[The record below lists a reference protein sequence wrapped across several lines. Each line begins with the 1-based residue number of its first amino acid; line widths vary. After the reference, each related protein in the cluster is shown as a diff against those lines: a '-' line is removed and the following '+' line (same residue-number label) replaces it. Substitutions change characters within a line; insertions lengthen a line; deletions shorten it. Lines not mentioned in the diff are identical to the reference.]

1 MKNILVVCALSAELN
16 EIKQILKDA
25 KFRDIKISFFTVWMG
40 NYNTILNL
48 TRFLENNSFD
58 FVVNI
63 WICWY
68 KDKKIDAFQVARIYN
83 LSNSKEV
90 IVPNLIDFLSLES
103 IACSEKI
110 VYDTSSLPLGE
121 TEWGLFFVDMESYG
135 FEMVCDSFKI
145 PRILLKIPVDKIWSE
160 TKNFDFEKAKLYL
173 SKNIDYKTMLEKISI
188 YLEKQEEKIDF
199 DKYFNDFNF
208 TFSEKEIF
216 KKLYYRYVS
225 LIWNDFDTYFEEN
238 KQLNKKLFLKW
249 LEEFLEKFLVK

>member
-16 EIKQILKDA
+16 EIKQIFKDA

-48 TRFLENNSFD
+48 TRFLENNIFD

-68 KDKKIDAFQVARIYN
+68 KEKKIDAFQVARIYN

-90 IVPNLIDFLSLES
+90 IIPNLIDFLSLES

-110 VYDTSSLPLGE
+110 VTDNIILKE
-121 TEWGLFFVDMESYG
+121 ENFVDMESYG

-188 YLEKQEEKIDF
+188 YLEKQEDKIDF
-199 DKYFNDFNF
+199 EKYFKDFNF

-216 KKLYYRYVS
+216 KKLYYRYLS
-225 LIWNDFDTYFEEN
+225 LIWSDFDTYFQEN
-238 KQLNKKLFLKW
+238 IQLNKKIFLKW
-249 LEEFLEKFLVK
+249 LEEFLELYLIK

>member
-1 MKNILVVCALSAELN
+1 MKKILIVCALSAELN
-16 EIKQILKDA
+16 SVKETVKNLKI
-25 KFRDIKISFFTVWMG
+25 RDLKINYFTTGIG

-58 FVVNI
+58 LVINI
-63 WICWY
+63 GVCGY
-68 KDKKIDAFQVARIYN
+68 KTEKIDAFQVARIYN

-110 VYDTSSLPLGE
+110 VTDNNILKE
-121 TEWGLFFVDMESYG
+121 ENFVDMESYG

-145 PRILLKIPVDKIWSE
+145 PRILLKIPVDKIGSE

-188 YLEKQEEKIDF
+188 YLEKQEDKIDF
-199 DKYFNDFNF
+199 EKYFKDFNL
-208 TFSEKEIF
+208 TFSEKEIL
-216 KKLYYRYVS
+216 KKLYFRYKS
-225 LIWNDFDTYFEEN
+225 LVGSDFDIYFEEN
-238 KQLNKKLFLKW
+238 RYLNKKVFLKG
-249 LEEFLEKFLVK
+249 LEEFLELYLIK

>member
-1 MKNILVVCALSAELN
+1 MKNILVVCALSTELN

-68 KDKKIDAFQVARIYN
+68 KEKKIDAFQVARIYN

-110 VYDTSSLPLGE
+110 VTYNTILKE
-121 TEWGLFFVDMESYG
+121 ENFVDMESYG

-145 PRILLKIPVDKIWSE
+145 PRILLKIPVDKIWIE

-188 YLEKQEEKIDF
+188 YLEKQEDKIDF
-199 DKYFNDFNF
+199 EKYFNDFNF

-225 LIWNDFDTYFEEN
+225 LIWTDFDIYFEEN
-238 KQLNKKLFLKW
+238 KQLNKKLFLKG
-249 LEEFLEKFLVK
+249 LEEFLELYLIK

>member
-68 KDKKIDAFQVARIYN
+68 KEKKIDAFQVARIYN
-83 LSNSKEV
+83 LSNSKEL
-90 IVPNLIDFLSLES
+90 IIPNLIDFLILES
-103 IACSEKI
+103 IACSEKVVTDNTI
-110 VYDTSSLPLGE
+110 LKE
-121 TEWGLFFVDMESYG
+121 ENFVDMESYG

-145 PRILLKIPVDKIWSE
+145 PRILLKIPVDKVWDE
-160 TKNFDFEKAKLYL
+160 TKKFDFEKAKDYL
-173 SKNIDYKTMLEKISI
+173 SKNIDYKTMLEKISL
-188 YLEKQEEKIDF
+188 YLEKQEDKIDF
-199 DKYFNDFNF
+199 EKYFKDFNF

-216 KKLYYRYVS
+216 KKLYYRYKS
-225 LIWNDFDTYFEEN
+225 LIWTDFDTYFQEN
-238 KQLNKKLFLKW
+238 IQLNKKIFLKW
-249 LEEFLEKFLVK
+249 LEEFLELYLIK

>member
-1 MKNILVVCALSAELN
+1 MKKILIVCALSAELN
-16 EIKQILKDA
+16 NIKEIVKNLGLRNVKL
-25 KFRDIKISFFTVWMG
+25 SFFTTWMG

-90 IVPNLIDFLSLES
+90 IVPNLIDFLNLES

-110 VYDTSSLPLGE
+110 VTDNNILKE
-121 TEWGLFFVDMESYG
+121 EKFVDMESYG
-135 FEMVCDSFKI
+135 FEMVCDSFNI
-145 PRILLKIPVDKIWSE
+145 PRILLKIPVDKVWDE
-160 TKNFDFEKAKLYL
+160 TKNFDFEKAKDYL
-173 SKNIDYKTMLEKISI
+173 SNNIDYKTMLEKISL
-188 YLEKQEEKIDF
+188 YLEKQQEKIDF
-199 DKYFNDFNF
+199 EKYFDIFNF

-216 KKLYYRYVS
+216 KKLYYRYKS
-225 LIWNDFDTYFEEN
+225 LIWSDFDTYFEEN
-238 KQLNKKLFLKW
+238 KLLNKKLFLKW
-249 LEEFLEKFLVK
+249 LEEFLELYLIK

>member
-1 MKNILVVCALSAELN
+1 MKKILIVCALSAELN
-16 EIKQILKDA
+16 NIKNIA
-25 KFRDIKISFFTVWMG
+25 KNLGLINVKLSFFTTWIG

-103 IACSEKI
+103 IACSEKVVI
-110 VYDTSSLPLGE
+110 DNNILKE
-121 TEWGLFFVDMESYG
+121 EKFVDMESYG
-135 FEMVCDSFKI
+135 FEMVCDSFNI
-145 PRILLKIPVDKIWSE
+145 PRILLKIPVDKVWDE

-173 SKNIDYKTMLEKISI
+173 SKNIDYKTLLEKISL
-188 YLEKQEEKIDF
+188 YLEKQEKKVDF
-199 DKYFNDFNF
+199 EKYFDIFNF

-216 KKLYYRYVS
+216 KKLYYRYKS
-225 LIWNDFDTYFEEN
+225 LIWTDFDTYFQEN
-238 KQLNKKLFLKW
+238 IQLNKKIFLKW
-249 LEEFLEKFLVK
+249 LEEFLELYLIK

>member
-1 MKNILVVCALSAELN
+1 MKKILIVCALSAELN
-16 EIKQILKDA
+16 NIKEIVKNLGLRNVKL
-25 KFRDIKISFFTVWMG
+25 SFFTTWMG

-90 IVPNLIDFLSLES
+90 IVPNLIDFLNLES

-110 VYDTSSLPLGE
+110 VTDNAILKE
-121 TEWGLFFVDMESYG
+121 EKFVDMESYG
-135 FEMVCDSFKI
+135 FEMVCDSFNI
-145 PRILLKIPVDKIWSE
+145 PRILLKIPVDKVWDE

-173 SKNIDYKTMLEKISI
+173 SKNIDYKTLLEKISL

-199 DKYFNDFNF
+199 EKYFDIFNF

-216 KKLYYRYVS
+216 KKLYYRYKS
-225 LIWNDFDTYFEEN
+225 LIWSDFDTYFEEN
-238 KQLNKKLFLKW
+238 KLLNKKLFLKW
-249 LEEFLEKFLVK
+249 LEEFLELYLIK